1 MDLLKISKNS
11 SISKYK
17 TVLVHIKVVYSAVW
31 KSLCMSAVTQM
42 LKNGKSDAAVPS
54 MKPDPTSRF
63 IYYLNK
69 SFPYNMSEDLC
80 LKSYLW
86 CQFCKWLRS
95 V

>member
-11 SISKYK
+11 SISKHK

-31 KSLCMSAVTQM
+31 KSLCTSAVRQM

-69 SFPYNMSEDLC
+69 SFPYNMYN
-80 LKSYLW
+80 LKSEIL
-86 CQFCKWLRS
+86 FMMS
-95 V
+95 VL